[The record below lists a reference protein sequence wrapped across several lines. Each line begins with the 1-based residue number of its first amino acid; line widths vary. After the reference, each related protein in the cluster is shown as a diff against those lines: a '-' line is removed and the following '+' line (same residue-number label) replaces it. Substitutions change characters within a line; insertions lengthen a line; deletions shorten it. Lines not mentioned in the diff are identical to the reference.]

1 MRDSR
6 TSAFDH
12 ASRRT
17 DRPGSHANR
26 LSRAHALAIHA
37 VLLAGSILFLFPLV
51 WMMSTALKPLDQT
64 MLMPPRWVPDPVQWE
79 NFREAVHYIPFF
91 AYARNTLTIALLATL
106 GTVISSSI
114 VAYGFSRIEW
124 KGRDPVFLVLLAT
137 MMVPFPVT
145 MVPLYAVFRNL
156 HWIGTFRPLWVPAW
170 FGASAFNVFLLRQFF
185 LTIPRDFDDAARMDG
200 CSEFGIYRRV
210 VLPLSRPALAVV
222 ALFHFMYCWNDFLGP
237 LIYLID
243 QDTFTLALGLQFFQ
257 SRQGGTPWN
266 LLMAASTLVVAP
278 VIVLFFFTQRTFIQG
293 ITMSGLKG

>member
-1 MRDSR
+1 MLDRGNI
-6 TSAFDH
+6 
-12 ASRRT
+12 ASVSEKPPKKW
-17 DRPGSHANR
+17 PGSHVNQLTR
-26 LSRAHALAIHA
+26 PQALAIHA
-37 VLLAGSILFLFPLV
+37 VLIVGSILFLFPLV
-51 WMMSTALKPLDQT
+51 WMISTALKPIDQT
-64 MLMPPRWVPDPVQWE
+64 MIMPPRWIPDPIQWE
-79 NFREAVHYIPFF
+79 NFWEAVNYIPFF
-91 AYARNTLTIALLATL
+91 TYARNTLTIAILGTL
-106 GTVISSSI
+106 GTVLSSSI
-114 VAYGFSRIEW
+114 VAYGFARIEW
-124 KGRDPVFLVLLAT
+124 KGRNFVFLVLLAT

-145 MVPLYAVFRNL
+145 MVPLYAVFREL

-185 LTIPRDFDDAARMDG
+185 LTIPRDFDDAARIDG

-278 VIVLFFFTQRTFIQG
+278 IIILFFFTQRTFIQG
-293 ITMSGLKG
+293 IAMSGIKG

>member
-1 MRDSR
+1 MVDRPTHTLAESPR
-6 TSAFDH
+6 RANRG
-12 ASRRT
+12 ASRANPLR
-17 DRPGSHANR
+17 RPQAFVLHV
-26 LSRAHALAIHA
+26 L
-37 VLLAGSILFLFPLV
+37 LLAGSALFLFPLV
-51 WMMSTALKPLDQT
+51 WMLSTALKPLDQT
-64 MLMPPRWVPDPVQWE
+64 MLMPPRWIPGPAQWA
-79 NFREAVHYIPFF
+79 NFREAVSYIPFF
-91 AYARNTLTIALLATL
+91 TYARNTLTIALLGTL
-106 GTVISSSI
+106 GTLVSSSL

-124 KGRDPVFLVLLAT
+124 KGRDTVFIVLLAT

-145 MVPLYAVFRNL
+145 MVPLYAVFRYV

-185 LTIPRDFDDAARMDG
+185 LTIPRDFDDAARIDG
-200 CSEFGIYRRV
+200 CTEFGIFRRV

-243 QDTFTLALGLQFFQ
+243 QDRFTLALGLQFFQ

-278 VIVLFFFTQRTFIQG
+278 IIVLFFFTQRTFIQG
-293 ITMSGLKG
+293 ITMGGLKG

>member
-6 TSAFDH
+6 THAFEH

-17 DRPGSHANR
+17 ARPGSHANR
-26 LSRAHALAIHA
+26 LSRPNALAIHA
-37 VLLAGSILFLFPLV
+37 LLLAGSVLFLFPLV

-64 MLMPPRWVPDPVQWE
+64 MLMPPRWFPAPIQWE
-79 NFREAVHYIPFF
+79 NFREAVNYVPFF
-91 AYARNTLTIALLATL
+91 AYARNTLTIALLGTL

-210 VLPLSRPALAVV
+210 VLPLSRPTLAVV

-293 ITMSGLKG
+293 IAMSGLKG